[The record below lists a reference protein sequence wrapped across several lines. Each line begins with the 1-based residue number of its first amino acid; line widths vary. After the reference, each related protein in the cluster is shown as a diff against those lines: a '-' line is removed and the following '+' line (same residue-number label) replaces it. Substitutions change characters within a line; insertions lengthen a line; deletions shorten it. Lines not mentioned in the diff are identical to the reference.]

1 MNEKSFTLQNKIMF
15 AILFVLVSFFFL
27 LSYLYYAKYLGEN
40 EIKVKIVSANVKTS
54 YRASQN
60 SVVFQNNLVRD
71 YAVWDE
77 MNQHVL
83 SRDTVWIKQ
92 NTEPL
97 LKTYGQDDC
106 LVYDANLTCLCG
118 QPQSRIL
125 LSPDILGAL
134 YGQFGNFYIL
144 DDAMPVHVTW
154 SIITT
159 TSDTRR
165 KLLGSGYL
173 FILNY
178 WDSGFVSS
186 LSQNA
191 GLSLF
196 LGKPFQKS
204 DLFLETGFNLHD
216 VHGNALLSLYFIRDD
231 FVAQLHRKIDIMFFV
246 VVVFVVVVF
255 FVFWLIIRKYVTKP
269 IASIYQALTTGNVSP
284 LEPIKLSRFHDEWN
298 MIAALVEDN
307 INKTKELLKTTQ
319 NLKHQIVTKDK
330 LLDVISHDMK
340 TPSNGILGFTQ
351 LLLDQS
357 DVYTPE
363 ERVGFLHHIITC
375 AENSNQLLERLS
387 EWARLQ
393 TGRWIALSKPFEI
406 NKTIES
412 VVSFHAAPAIQKKVH
427 LIRDVKQNTF
437 VMADENMIET
447 VLRNLVSNA
456 IKFTQPNGFV
466 KIHLQQQ
473 DKEAIITITDNGK
486 GMSSDVLN
494 SLFKIGEN
502 VVSQDMS
509 GKLGTGLGLILC
521 KELIDQNNGRIWVES
536 EVEKGSTFHFS
547 LPLSS

>member
-1 MNEKSFTLQNKIMF
+1 MNKKFFTLQNKIMF
-15 AILFVLVSFFFL
+15 AIMFVLVSFFFL
-27 LSYLYYAKYLGEN
+27 LSYLYYAIGLREN
-40 EIKVKIVSANVKTS
+40 EIKVKVVSANTKTS
-54 YRASQN
+54 YHASQN
-60 SVVFQNNLVRD
+60 SVVFQNNLVKD

-77 MNQHVL
+77 MKEHVL

-106 LVYDANLTCLCG
+106 LVYDANLTYLCG
-118 QPQSRIL
+118 QTQSRIL

-134 YGQFGNFYIL
+134 YGQSGNFYIL
-144 DDAMPVHVTW
+144 NDAIPIHVTW

-159 TSDTRR
+159 TSDTGR
-165 KLLGSGYL
+165 KWLGSGYL
-173 FILNY
+173 FIFKS
-178 WDSGFVSS
+178 WDSAFISS
-186 LSQNA
+186 LSENA

-196 LGKPFQKS
+196 LGKSFQKS

-216 VHGNALLSLYFIRDD
+216 VHGNTLLSLYFIRDN
-231 FVAQLHRKIDIMFFV
+231 FVAQLHRKIDTMFFV
-246 VVVFVVVVF
+246 AVVFICVVF
-255 FVFWLIIRKYVTKP
+255 FVFWLVIRKYVTKP
-269 IASIYQALTTGNVSP
+269 IASVYQTLKTGNVSD
-284 LEPIKLSRFHDEWN
+284 LEFIKLNRFHDEWN

-307 INKTKELLKTTQ
+307 INKTEELFKTTQ

-330 LLDVISHDMK
+330 FLDVISHDMK

-375 AENSNQLLERLS
+375 AENSNRLLERLS

-393 TGRWIALSKPFEI
+393 TGRWIAVPEPFEI

-412 VVSFHAAPAIQKKVH
+412 VVSFHRAPAIQKRVH
-427 LIRDVKQNTF
+427 LIADFKQKIL

-456 IKFTQPNGFV
+456 IKFTQPKGFV
-466 KIHLQQQ
+466 KIALQQQ
-473 DKEAIITITDNGK
+473 NKEVIITITDNGK
-486 GMSSDVLN
+486 GMSPNILH
-494 SLFKIGEN
+494 SLFKTGED
-502 VVSQDMS
+502 VVTHDMS